1 MSEPTKL
8 LGKKNMEDKEK
19 KENPFQIINDDWMND
34 EEIGCET
41 NCTRNRDCT
50 PDCDGAWF

>member
-1 MSEPTKL
+1 
-8 LGKKNMEDKEK
+8 MEDKEK
-19 KENPFQIINDDWMND
+19 KENPFQIINDDWTNDD